1 MKKLALILLTAFVAP
16 AVMAQGKMV
25 FQDFL
30 APDTLDDGTYIG
42 ADYTTVLWWGT
53 SDDFSTFQPLE
64 SSSVAYYGAT
74 GGAPDTD
81 GAGLFDGG
89 TIEIPGQEG
98 TVYVRQQIIGQD
110 GAAQGLGSIFQIA
123 LATGATPP
131 KTIPS
136 EAVVVTI
143 VPEPTSF
150 ALAGLG
156 AAALMIFRRRK

>member
-30 APDTLDDGTYIG
+30 APDTFEGQNIG
-42 ADYTTVLWWGT
+42 AEFTTVLWWGT

-74 GGAPDTD
+74 GGDPSSD

>member
-25 FQDFL
+25 FQDFIS
-30 APDTLDDGTYIG
+30 PDTIDGQNIG
-42 ADYTTVLWWGT
+42 AEFTTVLWWGET
-53 SDDFSTFQPLE
+53 DDFSTFQVLE
-64 SSSVAYYGAT
+64 GSEVQYFGAT
-74 GGAPDTD
+74 GGDPSSD

-89 TIEIPGQEG
+89 TGEIPGQEG
-98 TVYVRQQIIGQD
+98 TVYVRQQIYNGQ
-110 GAAQGLGSIFQIA
+110 GAEGLGDIHQIA
-123 LATGATPP
+123 LATGATPAP
-131 KTIPS
+131 TIPS
-136 EAVVVTI
+136 EVIEVMV